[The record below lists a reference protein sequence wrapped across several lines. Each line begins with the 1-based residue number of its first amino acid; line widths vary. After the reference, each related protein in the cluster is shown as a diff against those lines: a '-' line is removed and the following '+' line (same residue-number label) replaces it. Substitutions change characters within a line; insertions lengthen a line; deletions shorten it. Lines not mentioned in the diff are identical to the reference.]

1 MITYLIG
8 TAKEVTLGSKG
19 KVKYHLKDGQLFAE
33 ELAMLV
39 YQKRGYNAK
48 WTENIYWWTIMS
60 LLFWETIFAKV
71 KGAVVVRSGG
81 TDLEVDTY
89 DDKFE
94 NLFNTTVINM
104 NGMPHDFFTDE
115 FYTRR
120 KSIIINRIRELQN
133 SDIIEKIKLSY
144 KNNYGKNCRPIEDW
158 NRYSIEELITPL
170 VYIDKNIIIE
180 ICHRLIKNFSTNR
193 PGLPDLIVYS
203 EKDFFFSEVKSK
215 NDKVSQGQKNWHDF
229 LSENLGLKVELFLI
243 NHSETQI
250 ANLKKKDQEP
260 SFDVKIAFGK
270 SSSQKRQGAV
280 DFISAQSTFEL
291 QGEGKEA
298 IYSAIFNTSDI
309 ESLYKM
315 LDLTSGWKTQKIE
328 IGDEIIKSGY
338 LRNSLYCYRQKRSE
352 SASNE
357 WCKQSNIN
365 DVKQNP
371 FNCKQ
376 VYFHEIESDS
386 WNECGYIDTDKGEW
400 VFDKSKINE
409 RVEEEVHKLRFCPLF
424 DPKKIRDVIKK
435 LPDRINPKTDTNWA
449 FCSQDYQTWIWH
461 NNKWIASWGD
471 SIFPSF
477 SMMTGIEKI
486 KQSDRKEIISHL
498 SSGSTIKVGISDAI
512 LESSSKK
519 QKSGC
524 FVATS
529 IYESYEAWQVILL
542 RKFRDQTL
550 LKSKYGRLFVKY
562 YYIFGPYLSRTIN
575 KFRFLQKIFKPVL
588 NLFVNSLNKNSNL

>member
-1 MITYLIG
+1 MI
-8 TAKEVTLGSKG
+8 S
-19 KVKYHLKDGQLFAE
+19 
-33 ELAMLV
+33 
-39 YQKRGYNAK
+39 
-48 WTENIYWWTIMS
+48 
-60 LLFWETIFAKV
+60 
-71 KGAVVVRSGG
+71 VVVG
-81 TDLEVDTY
+81 
-89 DDKFE
+89 
-94 NLFNTTVINM
+94 INM

-158 NRYSIEELITPL
+158 NRYTIEELINPL
-170 VYIDKNIIIE
+170 SYIDKNIIIE
-180 ICHRLIKNFSTNR
+180 ICHRLIKNFRTNR

-215 NDKVSQGQKNWHDF
+215 NDKVSQNQKNWHNF

-260 SFDVKIAFGK
+260 SFDVKITFGK
-270 SSSQKRQGAV
+270 SSSQKRQEAI
-280 DFISAQSTFEL
+280 DFISTQSTFEL

-298 IYSAIFNTSDI
+298 IYSATFNTSDI

-328 IGDEIIKSGY
+328 IEDEIIKSGD
-338 LRNSLYCYRQKRSE
+338 LRNSLYCYRQKRNE

-357 WCKQSNIN
+357 WCKQSNIH

-376 VYFHEIESDS
+376 IYFNEIESGS
-386 WNECGYIDTDKGEW
+386 WDEYGYIDTDKGEW
-400 VFDKSKINE
+400 IFDKIKIKE
-409 RVEEEVHKLRFCPLF
+409 RFEEEIHKLKFCPLF
-424 DPKKIRDVIKK
+424 DPKKILDVVKK

-449 FCSQDYQTWIWH
+449 FRSQDYETWIWH
-461 NNKWIASWGD
+461 NNKWIARWGD
-471 SIFPSF
+471 TNFPSF

-486 KQSDRKEIISHL
+486 KPSDRKEIISHL
-498 SSGSTIKVGISDAI
+498 SSGYSRSGSTITVDISDAI
-512 LESSSKK
+512 SESSSKK

-550 LKSKYGRLFVKY
+550 LKYKYGRLFVKY

-575 KFRFLQKIFKPVL
+575 KFRFLQKIFKPIL
-588 NLFVNSLNKNSNL
+588 NLFVNSLNKNSKL